1 MVHQL
6 RKSYSLTDL
15 NSDEPDY
22 GADLRAI
29 TNDTG
34 MEHNELKCGK
44 KSILAGQCTV
54 CLKGYDQ
61 RFLKYFRVEGLRKGP
76 GVKN

>member
-22 GADLRAI
+22 GTDLRAI

-34 MEHNELKCGK
+34 MQQHNELIHAE
-44 KSILAGQCTV
+44 KSSFWQEDNVLLASKAKINV
-54 CLKGYDQ
+54 
-61 RFLKYFRVEGLRKGP
+61 F
-76 GVKN
+76 